1 MDSSVGSIFKS
12 LIEIN
17 IGKPRHFYK
26 VFNHTLFFR
35 ESLAPRTLVEFLFI
49 NFRKDSNHI
58 IWINFLKGAA
68 RIHNFTLITMKIK
81 VFQNFWIFQVNSPL
95 LNFQFF
101 FTIFPKL
108 RGQKISKFCFM
119 GQFLTLKN
127 MVTKFFQNSNF
138 SDFLGIKSEIS
149 QKAVPQGYEDRIRFK
164 LPVCFAIFEI

>member
-101 FTIFPKL
+101 FY
-108 RGQKISKFCFM
+108 
-119 GQFLTLKN
+119 
-127 MVTKFFQNSNF
+127 NF
-138 SDFLGIKSEIS
+138 SKIAWAKN
-149 QKAVPQGYEDRIRFK
+149 
-164 LPVCFAIFEI
+164 FEILFYGSVFDTEKHGHKIFQKFEFFGFLRN